1 MFEIYT
7 ENNEKLQCEVLFT
20 FEKNNKSFIVYQDND
35 NEILASLY
43 KIEGDKAKITPIID
57 EKDYDLVD
65 DELEKWWNNNE

>member
-43 KIEGDKAKITPIID
+43 KIEGDKTKITPIID

-65 DELEKWWNNNE
+65 AELEKWWNNNE

>member
-43 KIEGDKAKITPIID
+43 KIEGDKTKITPIID